1 MNFFGMGISTL
12 FYRSIL
18 YSVLLLFSQ
27 AAIASNIGLSG
38 LVKNASG
45 ENRAQT
51 VKKPKLPNRGLPTG
65 RRRGG
70 TSRSECPAIETPLT
84 AIVPGREIQQ
94 DNNQS
99 QDSLSKLAPQTRFS
113 DSESFLTKT
122 IKEYPTFWIYVPELS
137 DSYRAEFILQDESDR
152 DVYRVAFDLPNKS
165 GIHNIELPPQSPN
178 KLKIGRKYHWYVKVF
193 CGEEKAAGYIFVDPW
208 LERIAISP
216 QLQAQLNAE
225 NINRDR
231 VLIDNNI
238 WHDAI
243 DYLARIQQT
252 RLEGS
257 RWNQLLTNLGL
268 SDLIDKRILNTRANS
283 LTE

>member
-1 MNFFGMGISTL
+1 MGISTL
-12 FYRSIL
+12 FYCSIL

-27 AAIASNIGLSG
+27 AAIAKNIGLSG
-38 LVKNASG
+38 LVQNTSG
-45 ENRAQT
+45 ESREQT
-51 VKKPKLPNRGLPTG
+51 KKKPKLPNRGLPTG

-94 DNNQS
+94 DNDFS
-99 QDSLSKLAPQTRFS
+99 QNLSKLTPQTSFS

-122 IKEYPTFWIYVPELS
+122 IEEYPTFWIYVPELT

-165 GIHNIELPPQSPN
+165 GIHNIELPSQSSN

-193 CGEEKAAGYIFVDPW
+193 CGKEKEAGYIFVDAW
-208 LERIAISP
+208 LQRVAVSP
-216 QLQAQLNAE
+216 QLQAELNAE
-225 NINRDR
+225 NISRDR

-243 DYLARIQQT
+243 DYLARIQKN
-252 RLEGS
+252 RLEES
-257 RWNQLLTNLGL
+257 RWNRLLSNLGL
-268 SDLIDKRILNTRANS
+268 SDLIDKRISNTRANS